1 LLFLIHL
8 IIKKI
13 IINTF
18 NMKRSIGI
26 AILMSIGF
34 LTKAQ
39 DAPKPP
45 SIEDRLKHT
54 KEVIE
59 KDLQLTPAQEKQL
72 VQAYTDFFNDMDQL
86 HKNAPPPPPPPPPPM
101 DPKVKEQF
109 DKLVKERDD
118 KMKQV
123 LNEDQYKKYLEA
135 TKKLHPHHH
144 EGKDGA
150 PPPPPPPPSSE

>member
-1 LLFLIHL
+1 MHL
-8 IIKKI
+8 IIKNK
-13 IINTF
+13 TF

-26 AILMSIGF
+26 ALLMSIAF
-34 LTKAQ
+34 LAKAQ

-59 KDLQLTPAQEKQL
+59 KDLQLTPTQEKQL
-72 VQAYTDFFNDMDQL
+72 LQAYTDFFNEMDKL
-86 HKNAPPPPPPPPPPM
+86 HKVAPPPPPPPPPPPTM

-109 DKLVKERDD
+109 DKLVKERDE

-123 LNEDQYKKYLEA
+123 LNEEQYKKYLEA
-135 TKKLHPHHH
+135 TKRLHPRHQNGK
-144 EGKDGA
+144 EGT